1 MYGDFDIVI
10 PNVSKEKFKEM
21 LRKNFYC
28 YEDNK
33 CIVFEKEKLEK
44 LPSSFHLLIEIGIDA
59 FHIHTEHKK
68 KQIKKYISLINIR
81 NKIMDDSIRNKYISN
96 FEKRLSLHFNSKNR
110 NISQTYV
117 YMLISNSDFSS
128 FTHRFLENKS
138 YEKDYNNEF
147 ENICAIAPDEFICC
161 GFVNFEKNL
170 NSNVFLKKKVE
181 DQDKKIEEQNKK
193 MEEQNKKMEEQNK
206 KIEEQNKKIEEQN
219 KIIKNLEQI
228 VKQIKCQQKKKFPIK
243 RINRNR
249 RRRTSKRRV
258 AIRVKSN
265 KNKKKDENND
275 E

>member
-1 MYGDFDIVI
+1 
-10 PNVSKEKFKEM
+10 
-21 LRKNFYC
+21 
-28 YEDNK
+28 
-33 CIVFEKEKLEK
+33 
-44 LPSSFHLLIEIGIDA
+44 
-59 FHIHTEHKK
+59 
-68 KQIKKYISLINIR
+68 
-81 NKIMDDSIRNKYISN
+81 MDDSIRNKYISN

-117 YMLISNSDFSS
+117 YMLISNSDFSR
-128 FTHRFLENKS
+128 FAYRFLENKS

-147 ENICAIAPDEFICC
+147 ENICAIAPNEFICC

-170 NSNVFLKKKVE
+170 NSNAFLKKKVE
-181 DQDKKIEEQNKK
+181 DQD
-193 MEEQNKKMEEQNK
+193 KKMEEQNK

-258 AIRVKSN
+258 AIRMKSD